1 MDDGDDRDRRGCLL
15 GGKAF
20 AGAGDDDDVHGS
32 AHQIGDVTLDQL
44 FAAAG
49 EALVESDVGSVD
61 IAQFAHL
68 LEKAAKIAG
77 IRCAGCD
84 RNKAHDRS
92 RSSLLRTRRQR
103 PRCRRAAEQRD
114 ELAAS
119 DHSMTSSARA
129 SRVAGTMIPMAFAAL
144 TLTINSKRVGCS
156 TGRSAGLVPLNILS
170 TYVANR

>member
-92 RSSLLRTRRQR
+92 RSSLLRARRER
-103 PRCRRAAEQRD
+103 PHRRAAEQRYKVPPPHAKHEAPSHGCRRRSYQLGTAID
-114 ELAAS
+114 AVGLPHLHPAGG
-119 DHSMTSSARA
+119 MR
-129 SRVAGTMIPMAFAAL
+129 SRSLGQT
-144 TLTINSKRVGCS
+144 
-156 TGRSAGLVPLNILS
+156 
-170 TYVANR
+170 

>member
-103 PRCRRAAEQRD
+103 PRCAVQPSSVMNSRRRIIQ
-114 ELAAS
+114 
-119 DHSMTSSARA
+119 
-129 SRVAGTMIPMAFAAL
+129 
-144 TLTINSKRVGCS
+144 
-156 TGRSAGLVPLNILS
+156 
-170 TYVANR
+170 